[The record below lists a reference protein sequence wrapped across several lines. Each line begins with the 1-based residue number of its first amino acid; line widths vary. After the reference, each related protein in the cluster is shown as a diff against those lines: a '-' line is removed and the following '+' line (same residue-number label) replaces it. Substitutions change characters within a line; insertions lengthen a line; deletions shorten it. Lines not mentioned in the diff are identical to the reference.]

1 LPENTIQITI
11 LNDSR
16 QEECEAGCGVDW
28 SSLEAT
34 TLAIQRIK
42 DRFGEEIQLE
52 YLDLAKAKADDDI
65 FKWNEEILKRNLSL
79 PLLLLNNQVRIS
91 GPFDIRQL
99 LDTIEAEI
107 EIIV

>member
-1 LPENTIQITI
+1 MPEPTIQITI

-16 QEECEAGCGVDW
+16 QEECEAACGIDW
-28 SSLEAT
+28 SSSEAT
-34 TLAIQRIK
+34 SLASQRIK

-52 YLDLAKAKADDDI
+52 YVDLAKAKADDDI
-65 FKWNEEILKRNLSL
+65 LKWNEEILQRNLSF

-99 LDTIEAEI
+99 MDTIEAEI
-107 EIIV
+107 EITG